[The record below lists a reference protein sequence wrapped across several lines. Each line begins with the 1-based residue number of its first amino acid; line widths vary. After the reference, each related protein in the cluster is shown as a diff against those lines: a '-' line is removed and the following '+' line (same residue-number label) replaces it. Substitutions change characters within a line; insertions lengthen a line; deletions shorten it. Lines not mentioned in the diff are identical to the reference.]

1 MTQQKEVKEAIIA
14 SATEQF
20 RALIETNFAAISK
33 AASDSFVEDEN
44 QSEPRAKAA
53 IAVEWD
59 ALAIA
64 PLVSVK
70 IGWSARFK
78 DESEQEVDPLQ
89 AKLEIGGGQ

>member
-1 MTQQKEVKEAIIA
+1 MSQQKEVRDAIIA

-33 AASDSFVEDEN
+33 AANDSFTDDEN
-44 QSEPRAKAA
+44 QSEPRAKASV
-53 IAVEWD
+53 AVEWD

-70 IGWSARFK
+70 IGWSAKFK

-89 AKLEIGGGQ
+89 AKLEIGGGK